1 MKKYLVIGNPIKH
14 SLSPLLHNHWIKKNR
29 IDSIYEKKNLES
41 RELKDLFINI
51 KQKKIE
57 GINVTI
63 PFKKE
68 VIPFL
73 DVLSPNAE
81 ATQSVN
87 TISLKNNKIVGDN
100 TDIDGFELSIKNIK
114 FDLKNKKVFLLGAG
128 GVVPSIIFAL
138 KKMNV
143 KNIVL
148 ANRTKSKAENIKNS
162 LGI

>member
-1 MKKYLVIGNPIKH
+1 M
-14 SLSPLLHNHWIKKNR
+14 
-29 IDSIYEKKNLES
+29 
-41 RELKDLFINI
+41 
-51 KQKKIE
+51 
-57 GINVTI
+57 TI

-68 VIPFL
+68 VISFL

-138 KKMNV
+138 KK
-143 KNIVL
+143 
-148 ANRTKSKAENIKNS
+148 
-162 LGI
+162 

>member
-1 MKKYLVIGNPIKH
+1 MKRYLVIGNPIKH
-14 SLSPLLHNHWIKKNR
+14 SLSPLLHNHWIKKSK
-29 IDSIYEKKNLES
+29 IDAIYERKILKS
-41 RELKDLFINI
+41 SELKDLFMNF

-87 TISLKNNKIVGDN
+87 TISLKNNKSLEI
-100 TDIDGFELSIKNIK
+100 TQILM
-114 FDLKNKKVFLLGAG
+114 DLNLV
-128 GVVPSIIFAL
+128 
-138 KKMNV
+138 
-143 KNIVL
+143 
-148 ANRTKSKAENIKNS
+148 
-162 LGI
+162 

>member
-1 MKKYLVIGNPIKH
+1 M
-14 SLSPLLHNHWIKKNR
+14 
-29 IDSIYEKKNLES
+29 
-41 RELKDLFINI
+41 NI

-100 TDIDGFELSIKNIK
+100 TDIDGFELSIKK
-114 FDLKNKKVFLLGAG
+114 Y
-128 GVVPSIIFAL
+128 
-138 KKMNV
+138 
-143 KNIVL
+143 
-148 ANRTKSKAENIKNS
+148 
-162 LGI
+162 